1 MMARQSGMHVWLLRI
16 PLLLT
21 MSRAALA
28 PVMIVL
34 ALAWPQAWA
43 FVLCLVLAFLSDVFD
58 GIIARR
64 LGIATAN
71 LRRLDSLAD
80 SIFYVAA
87 VYAVWVTQRAAILEH
102 LVLLGMLAALELTRY
117 AFDFTKFRREAAYH
131 MWSSKLWG
139 VALLIGFIGVLGNGE
154 TGWPVLV
161 ATIPGIVA
169 DLEGLLISCILPI
182 WRNDV
187 PTVLHAWRIRQH
199 ALQDES
205 AS

>member
-1 MMARQSGMHVWLLRI
+1 M

-21 MSRAALA
+21 LSRAVLA
-28 PVMIVL
+28 PVVVVL
-34 ALAWPQAWA
+34 ALVWPRPWA

-80 SIFYVAA
+80 SVFYVAA
-87 VYAVWVTQRAAILEH
+87 VYAVWVTQRPAIVDH
-102 LVLLGMLAALELTRY
+102 LVLLGVLAALELARY
-117 AFDFTKFRREAAYH
+117 AFDFIKFRREAAYH

-139 VALLIGFIGVLGNGE
+139 AALLIGFIGVLGEGE
-154 TGWPVLV
+154 TGWPVLL
-161 ATIPGIVA
+161 AAIPGIVA
-169 DLEGLLISCILPI
+169 DLEGLLISCVLPV

-187 PTVLHAWRIRQH
+187 PTLFHAWRIRQH
-199 ALQDES
+199 ASQDES